1 MTTRVTGRVVK
12 PKLAREG
19 ANVSIYRPGDAP
31 AVIGEDQGYG
41 KEGSIV
47 QELCEPPRF
56 YRREEKRWVYAVIG
70 LWMIDGVPS
79 GMTVRESGGPIT
91 DNFSNFIPHVYVR
104 LIRRIERMRRTPQTV
119 EA

>member
-1 MTTRVTGRVVK
+1 MGSAPTMTHSLV
-12 PKLAREG
+12 
-19 ANVSIYRPGDAP
+19 
-31 AVIGEDQGYG
+31 
-41 KEGSIV
+41 
-47 QELCEPPRF
+47 
-56 YRREEKRWVYAVIG
+56 
-70 LWMIDGVPS
+70 GVPS